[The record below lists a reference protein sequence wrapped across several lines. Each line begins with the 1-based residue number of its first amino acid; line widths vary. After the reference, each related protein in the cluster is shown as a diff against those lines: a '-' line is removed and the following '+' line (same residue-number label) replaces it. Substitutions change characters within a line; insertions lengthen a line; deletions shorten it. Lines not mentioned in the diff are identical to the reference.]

1 MEEQY
6 EFFATCP
13 KGFERLLADEIKRL
27 KAHRVR
33 PLKGGVAFF
42 WWESGRLSGVFMV
55 SNCFTRHSCSC
66 AC

>member
-42 WWESGRLSGVFMV
+42 GGKAEGYREKSWRSIS
-55 SNCFTRHSCSC
+55 
-66 AC
+66 